1 MTVTLPT
8 EHMARSVAKPPEP
21 LNLEDRTRRGD
32 NWKQFKRDWSYYET
46 AAKIDKE
53 AGTVRVAHLLN
64 VIGKDGQDMF
74 DTFSLE
80 GDDRIDIEKV
90 LQEFE
95 TRCTPVTNVIYERYI
110 FNKRAQQ
117 PGEALDNYLTAII
130 KQAARCQYAGLK
142 DELIR
147 DRLVSGIL
155 NDQVREKLL
164 SKTDLTLAKAI
175 KLLKTSEATHFQAQD
190 MAVPRVSTVQ
200 AINTRSQQKPQ
211 KGTRQVT
218 SNLDSSQKPCRYCGR
233 RHAFRKKACPAFDK
247 QCLICKKEGILLDS
261 VVLQKLTMLK
271 MRTVRMRKPFSF
283 MQSKPLLASQH

>member
-1 MTVTLPT
+1 
-8 EHMARSVAKPPEP
+8 
-21 LNLEDRTRRGD
+21 
-32 NWKQFKRDWSYYET
+32 
-46 AAKIDKE
+46 
-53 AGTVRVAHLLN
+53 
-64 VIGKDGQDMF
+64 MF

-80 GDDRIDIEKV
+80 GDDRKDIEKV

-130 KQAARCQYAGLK
+130 KQADQCQYAGLK

-155 NDQVREKLL
+155 NNQVREKLL

-190 MAVPRVSTVQ
+190 MAVPGVSTVQ

-233 RHAFRKKACPAFDK
+233 RHAFRKEACPAFDK
-247 QCLICKKEGILLDS
+247 QCLICKKRGHFARQCRS
-261 VVLQKLTMLK
+261 
-271 MRTVRMRKPFSF
+271 
-283 MQSKPLLASQH
+283 SKAHYIEDENSEDEEAFFIHAVKTTAIASQQW